1 MPHPQASALIPWFAQ
16 FCGSTSLNSNDAI
29 AFLNTP
35 VVIRDIPAGQD
46 INLQGNA
53 ATSACL
59 VLDGLLCTYEV
70 IATGARQI
78 QGYHLSG
85 DMPDLPAL
93 LIGLNA
99 HNLCALRQ
107 SKVAFVTH
115 PELLKLIAA
124 HPLLG
129 ACIWRKAMVD
139 ASISRS
145 WITSIRRRSARSR
158 LAHLFCE
165 LFARFD
171 ALGMAR
177 DTTIPV
183 WITQTEMAD
192 AQGMSSVH
200 VNRSMQSLKSS
211 GLIKMSGKLVTIT
224 DWEGLVEAGDF
235 EPTYLHLKSRG
246 SLRSSDL
253 P

>member
-1 MPHPQASALIPWFAQ
+1 MPHSQAADLVPWLAR
-16 FCGSTSLNSNDAI
+16 FCGAAALNSDDTV

-35 VVIRDIPAGQD
+35 VVIRDIAAGQD
-46 INLQGNA
+46 ISLQGDE

-70 IATGARQI
+70 VGAGSRQI
-78 QGYHLSG
+78 QAYHLSG

-93 LIGLNA
+93 HFGLNT
-99 HNLCALRQ
+99 HSLSALRQ
-107 SKVAFVTH
+107 SKVAFITH
-115 PELLKLIAA
+115 PRLLSLIAE

-145 WITSIRRRSARSR
+145 WVTNIGRRPARAR

-171 ALGMAR
+171 ALGLAT
-177 DTTIPV
+177 DATIPV

-192 AQGMSSVH
+192 SQGMSTVH
-200 VNRSMQSLKSS
+200 VNRSIQELRRS
-211 GLIKMSGKLVTIT
+211 GLIKMSGKLVTIA
-224 DWEGLVEAGDF
+224 DWEGLVEAGEF
-235 EPTYLHLKSRG
+235 EPTYLHLKSQG
-246 SLRSSDL
+246 IL
-253 P
+253 PAAA